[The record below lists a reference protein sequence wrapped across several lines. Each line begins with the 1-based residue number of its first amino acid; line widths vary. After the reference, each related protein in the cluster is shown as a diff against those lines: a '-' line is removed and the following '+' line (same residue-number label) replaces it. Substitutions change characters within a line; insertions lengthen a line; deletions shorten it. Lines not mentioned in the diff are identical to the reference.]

1 MRTLKIDTDRTDLR
15 STGVVSPVPLWVELS
30 DGSRRPDPNGRQA
43 IDEQGRPRWVVELV
57 APADE
62 KDERD
67 ATTVVKVEIASH
79 DRPDAGPFGA
89 AVKLDD
95 LAMSSPYVRKDGK
108 LSAPMWFAAG
118 IRGRQ
123 AQHQGQPKAA

>member
-43 IDEQGRPRWVVELV
+43 TDEQGRPRWIVECV
-57 APADE
+57 APAADD
-62 KDERD
+62 DERD
-67 ATTVVKVEIASH
+67 QTSVVRVEICSH
-79 DRPDAGPFGA
+79 DRPDPGQFGA
-89 AVKLDD
+89 LVRFDE
-95 LAMSSPYVRKDGK
+95 LAMSTPYVRKDGK
-108 LSAPMWFAAG
+108 LSAPMWSATG

-123 AQHQGQPKAA
+123 AKPQAQAA